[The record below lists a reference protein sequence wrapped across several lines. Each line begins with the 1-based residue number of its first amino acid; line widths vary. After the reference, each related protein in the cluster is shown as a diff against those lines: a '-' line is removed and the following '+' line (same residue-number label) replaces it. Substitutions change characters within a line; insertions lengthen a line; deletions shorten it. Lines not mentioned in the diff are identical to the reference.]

1 MAIFKKTAVKPDAK
15 KAKPAKKE
23 EKVMDT
29 EVKTDKTDTKK
40 ENGMN
45 VKKVAKTS
53 RSGGLDLAMVI
64 IRPHITEKA
73 SDLSEKN
80 VYGFEIN
87 KLANKMHVRAA
98 VEKLFKVTPMK
109 IAIIVGPVKTMKNPR
124 TGRVQTKK
132 QSIKKA
138 FVYLKKGDK
147 IEFV

>member
-1 MAIFKKTAVKPDAK
+1 MAIFKKTAVKSDAK
-15 KAKPAKKE
+15 KAKPAKKA

-29 EVKTDKTDTKK
+29 EVKADAKN

-53 RSGGLDLAMVI
+53 RSGGIDLAMVI

-109 IAIIVGPVKTMKNPR
+109 IAIINGPVKTMKNPR

>member
-1 MAIFKKTAVKPDAK
+1 MAIFKKKTEAKADTK
-15 KAKPAKKE
+15 KAKPAKKD

-29 EVKTDKTDTKK
+29 EVKTDAKK

-45 VKKVAKTS
+45 VKKAAKTS
-53 RSGGLDLAMVI
+53 RIGGLDLAMVI

-109 IAIIVGPVKTMKNPR
+109 IAIINGPVKTMKNPR